1 MLVFC
6 KHAKNIIVW
15 MNMTTLIMTSFSRG
29 NTNKQFANPH
39 HVSYFIYQA
48 SDGFWDYKFDFEIY
62 ESKMTDI
69 T

>member
-1 MLVFC
+1 
-6 KHAKNIIVW
+6 
-15 MNMTTLIMTSFSRG
+15 MNMTTLIMTSFSLG

-39 HVSYFIYQA
+39 HVSYCIYQV
-48 SDGFWDYKFDFEIY
+48 SDGFWDSKFDFEIY